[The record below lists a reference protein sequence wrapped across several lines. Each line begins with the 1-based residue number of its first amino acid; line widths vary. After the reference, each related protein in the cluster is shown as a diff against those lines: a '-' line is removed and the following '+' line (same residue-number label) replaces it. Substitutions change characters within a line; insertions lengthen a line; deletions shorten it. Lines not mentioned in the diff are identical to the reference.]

1 MRISCDHLGRPVRTE
16 VLSDDSGPQVSA
28 DADDPTVSTM
38 VYDGAGNPVEVLDAE
53 GWSEPLR
60 VQRLEPDGAHD
71 FPRGPCDRVQL
82 RCVRFDWLQPT
93 RLPVLPSSL

>member
-1 MRISCDHLGRPVRTE
+1 MRISCDHLGRPVRSE

-53 GWSEPLR
+53 GGLSRYEYNGSNQMVR
-60 VQRLEPDGAHD
+60 MI
-71 FPRGPCDRVQL
+71 PRGPCDRVQL
-82 RCVRFDWLQPT
+82 RCVRSDWLQPM
-93 RLPVLPSSL
+93 RLPALRSSL